1 VAHDLVTKDDHNL
14 AMEKMASSEAVT
26 GLRQELHKL
35 QTMSVTSKSE
45 MDKKL

>member
-14 AMEKMASSEAVT
+14 AMEKMAGIDVIT
-26 GLRQELHKL
+26 GLKQELHKL